1 MADEEREL
9 LARIG
14 QLAGQIN
21 RHKNQQAGLSSL
33 PGRNHV
39 PPHRNTYRH
48 ASAPYQHHSRGYR
61 SYPPG
66 PPRSHRHRTL
76 QLNSTTTPSPATS
89 SPSGSTPEPSG
100 WVSKVDRHRQ
110 LINADVYDREKQA
123 RAKAIEQTHQRKM
136 QERRRWE
143 KNQITHFSGL
153 QGGTD
158 ATASKPTEPEIV
170 VSGIRFKVLP
180 GGNKLARFP
189 DDPNPA
195 SATPKT
201 AIVNTVKFHR
211 TKTGN
216 LVASRIV
223 QNQRRSGVIK
233 KVGERCKAFSTTG
246 KLSFHPEDGATETLM
261 LWNALVRIWALLTR

>member
-1 MADEEREL
+1 
-9 LARIG
+9 
-14 QLAGQIN
+14 
-21 RHKNQQAGLSSL
+21 
-33 PGRNHV
+33 
-39 PPHRNTYRH
+39 
-48 ASAPYQHHSRGYR
+48 
-61 SYPPG
+61 
-66 PPRSHRHRTL
+66 
-76 QLNSTTTPSPATS
+76 
-89 SPSGSTPEPSG
+89 
-100 WVSKVDRHRQ
+100 
-110 LINADVYDREKQA
+110 
-123 RAKAIEQTHQRKM
+123 M

-189 DDPNPA
+189 GKSEGKVESVTGGAHCHPDDPNPA

-223 QNQRRSGVIK
+223 QSQRRSGVIK

>member
-1 MADEEREL
+1 
-9 LARIG
+9 
-14 QLAGQIN
+14 
-21 RHKNQQAGLSSL
+21 
-33 PGRNHV
+33 
-39 PPHRNTYRH
+39 
-48 ASAPYQHHSRGYR
+48 
-61 SYPPG
+61 
-66 PPRSHRHRTL
+66 
-76 QLNSTTTPSPATS
+76 
-89 SPSGSTPEPSG
+89 
-100 WVSKVDRHRQ
+100 
-110 LINADVYDREKQA
+110 
-123 RAKAIEQTHQRKM
+123 M

-223 QNQRRSGVIK
+223 QSQRRSGVIK